1 MDENLETIL
10 DSLPEKRS
18 SSRLE
23 PYGDLIREL
32 LRRHRT
38 YREIAFVLFDRFQL
52 HASIST
58 IHDFVQRWSTAT
70 GKIVK
75 SGPQKTRKEP
85 TNISAKVP
93 VPAAENSGI
102 SVDLQKRIAALK
114 SRPIPGTEVKIFHY
128 DPEQPLQISSPQ
140 SEKKRGE

>member
-10 DSLPEKRS
+10 DSLPRKAVAFPPR
-18 SSRLE
+18 
-23 PYGDLIREL
+23 PHGDLIREL

-93 VPAAENSGI
+93 VPAPEN
-102 SVDLQKRIAALK
+102 
-114 SRPIPGTEVKIFHY
+114 PGTLSICR
-128 DPEQPLQISSPQ
+128 SA
-140 SEKKRGE
+140 